1 MPKIIRILLFNKGH
15 MIKSVFKAFR
25 LAFFISLL
33 AGVLVSAS
41 ASANTQSIEVLHVEG
56 TIVPIVADYID
67 RGIEQAEAKGSTAV
81 IIQLNTPGGLMATTQ
96 EIVERILNAKV
107 PVVVYV
113 SPAGGWAGSAGT
125 YITIASHIAAMA
137 PGSRIGAATPVAMG
151 GELSEEMKRKV
162 TEDAAAWI
170 RSIAELRGR
179 NPDQA
184 ELAVREGKSYTVTE
198 ALENNLIDLQAES
211 LESLIAQLNGMK
223 VTLVTGEEI
232 ILNTESYALSR
243 TEMTLIERFLHV
255 ISDPNIAYILLSLG
269 TIGIIAEIYSP
280 GTFFPGII
288 GVISLLLAFYSLG
301 VLDAQWGGILLILLA
316 FGLFIGEVLTTTF
329 GLFTAGGIT
338 ALVLG
343 SLILFPGG
351 DPMFR
356 IDPWLIATVVIIVAV
371 PFAFVMQRV
380 IRAHRRQ
387 AKTGREELVGKT
399 AVVKEALE
407 PEGTVF
413 LKGERWT
420 AISEKD
426 RVEPGEA
433 VIITRVEG
441 LTLYVTKKQ

>member
-1 MPKIIRILLFNKGH
+1 

-33 AGVLVSAS
+33 AGVLVSPRVS
-41 ASANTQSIEVLHVEG
+41 ATTQSIQVLHVEG

-67 RGIEQAEAKGSTAV
+67 RGIEQAENRGNTIV
-81 IIQLNTPGGLMATTQ
+81 IIQLSTPGGLLKTTQ
-96 EIVERILNAKV
+96 RIVERILNAKV

-125 YITIASHIAAMA
+125 FITIASHIAAMA
-137 PGSRIGAATPVAMG
+137 PGSRIGAATPVTMG
-151 GELSEEMKRKV
+151 EQELSEEMKKKV

-170 RSIAELRGR
+170 RSIAEMRGR
-179 NPDQA
+179 DPHHA

-198 ALENNLIDLQAES
+198 ALEKNLIDLQSDS
-211 LESLIAQLNGMK
+211 LESLISRLNGMK
-223 VTLVTGEEI
+223 ITLVTGEEI
-232 ILNTESYALSR
+232 TLNTEGSVLSM
-243 TEMTLIERFLHV
+243 TEMTLIQRFLHA
-255 ISDPNIAYILLSLG
+255 ISDPNIAYILLSMG
-269 TIGIIAEIYSP
+269 TLGIIAEIYSP

-288 GVISLLLAFYSLG
+288 GAISLLLAFYSLG
-301 VLDAQWGGILLILLA
+301 VLDANWGGILLILLA

-329 GLFTAGGIT
+329 GIFTAGGIT

-351 DPMFR
+351 GPMFQVN
-356 IDPWLIATVVIIVAV
+356 PWLIAIVVIIVTTLLV
-371 PFAFVMQRV
+371 FVMQRV

-399 AVVKEALE
+399 AVVKQALE

-413 LKGERWT
+413 FKGERWT
-420 AISEKD
+420 AILDKGK
-426 RVEPGEA
+426 VKPGEE
-433 VIITRVEG
+433 VIITRVDG
-441 LTLYVTKKQ
+441 LILHVTKKE